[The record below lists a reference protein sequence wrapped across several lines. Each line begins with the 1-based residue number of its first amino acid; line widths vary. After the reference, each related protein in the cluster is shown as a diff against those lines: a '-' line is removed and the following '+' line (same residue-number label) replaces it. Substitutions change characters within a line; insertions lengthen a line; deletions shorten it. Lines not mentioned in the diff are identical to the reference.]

1 MIDSYKEEPI
11 LIDCTLRDGGYYNKW
26 DFNYSLVNKY
36 LNAVSSAGIDFV
48 EIGFRTLK
56 NNEYLGPLAYCTED
70 YLRDLKFKN
79 STKIGVMINSS
90 EVKSDENFSEI
101 MNRLFPVKA
110 PHSKVSLVR
119 IATTLE
125 DLKNAIRAGKWLK
138 NQGYIIGINLMQI
151 ATLNINEIKKFAS
164 EFKIF
169 KPNVLFFADST
180 GTLKTEHIDSIIK
193 SLRLN
198 WKGDIGIHAHDN
210 MHRALIN
217 TLEAHNK
224 GAKWLDSTV
233 NGLGRG
239 PGNTKTEDLVFELK
253 KINDPNIDFLPLI
266 DLIQNDFAVLKE
278 KYKWGSN
285 PFYFLSGKNKIHPTY
300 IQNML
305 NDNSYRN
312 EDIYASI
319 KELSKQKSNLY
330 EKSKLEKSRNYYS
343 DFVPGSWSPKS
354 VFLDKEVLL
363 IAPGNSINIH
373 KKNIEKF
380 IVKKKPIV
388 IVLNNLETI
397 KEDFVN
403 YRIACHP
410 LRIFTD
416 LSTYKN
422 FSNPLIAP
430 LSSLKK
436 WSGNNIEFQSYDYG
450 LQVKENTFEYH
461 DQFCILPYPLVM
473 AYALATLNAGNS
485 KLIYL
490 AGFDGYKSGDKRS
503 KQVEHIWDLYN
514 RGKNNAEII
523 SLTETAYNVN
533 KGSLYSFL

>member
-56 NNEYLGPLAYCTED
+56 KNEYLGPLAYCTED
-70 YLRDLKFKN
+70 YLSDLKFKN

-90 EVKSDENFSEI
+90 EIKSDENFYEI

-164 EFKIF
+164 EFKNF

-180 GTLKTEHIDSIIK
+180 GTLKTENIDSIIK

-198 WKGDIGIHAHDN
+198 WMGDIGIHAHDN

-224 GAKWLDSTV
+224 GVKWLDSTV

-253 KINDPNIDFLPLI
+253 KINDSNIDFLPLI

-285 PFYFLSGKNKIHPTY
+285 PFYFLSGKNKIHPSY

-343 DFVPGSWSPKS
+343 DFVSGSWSPKS
-354 VFLDKEVLL
+354 VF
-363 IAPGNSINIH
+363 
-373 KKNIEKF
+373 
-380 IVKKKPIV
+380 
-388 IVLNNLETI
+388 
-397 KEDFVN
+397 
-403 YRIACHP
+403 
-410 LRIFTD
+410 
-416 LSTYKN
+416 
-422 FSNPLIAP
+422 
-430 LSSLKK
+430 
-436 WSGNNIEFQSYDYG
+436 
-450 LQVKENTFEYH
+450 
-461 DQFCILPYPLVM
+461 
-473 AYALATLNAGNS
+473 
-485 KLIYL
+485 
-490 AGFDGYKSGDKRS
+490 
-503 KQVEHIWDLYN
+503 
-514 RGKNNAEII
+514 
-523 SLTETAYNVN
+523 
-533 KGSLYSFL
+533 

>member
-90 EVKSDENFSEI
+90 EIKSDENFSEI

-110 PHSKVSLVR
+110 LHSKVSLVR

-151 ATLNINEIKKFAS
+151 ATLNINEIKKFSS
-164 EFKIF
+164 EFINF

-198 WKGDIGIHAHDN
+198 WMGDIGIHAHDN

-253 KINDPNIDFLPLI
+253 QINDPNIDFLPLI

-343 DFVPGSWSPKS
+343 DFVSGSWSPKS

-436 WSGNNIEFQSYDYG
+436 WSGNNIEFQTYDYG

>member
-26 DFNYSLVNKY
+26 DFNYSFVNKY

-70 YLRDLKFKN
+70 YLSDLKFKN

-90 EVKSDENFSEI
+90 EIKSDENFSEI

-110 PHSKVSLVR
+110 LHSKVSLVR

-164 EFKIF
+164 EFKNFI
-169 KPNVLFFADST
+169 PNVLFFADST

-330 EKSKLEKSRNYYS
+330 KKSKLEKSRNYYS
-343 DFVPGSWSPKS
+343 DFVSGSWSPKS

-416 LSTYKN
+416 LSTYAN

-436 WSGNNIEFQSYDYG
+436 WSGNNIEFQAYDYG

-503 KQVEHIWDLYN
+503 KQVEHIWELYN
-514 RGKNNAEII
+514 RGKKNAEII

>member
-90 EVKSDENFSEI
+90 EIKSDENFYEI

-164 EFKIF
+164 EFKNF

-180 GTLKTEHIDSIIK
+180 GTLKTENIDSIIK

-198 WKGDIGIHAHDN
+198 WMGDIGIHAHDN

-224 GAKWLDSTV
+224 GVKWLDSTV

-253 KINDPNIDFLPLI
+253 KINDSNIDFLPLI

-343 DFVPGSWSPKS
+343 DFVSGSWSPKS

-363 IAPGNSINIH
+363 IAPGNSINNH

-436 WSGNNIEFQSYDYG
+436 WSENNIEFQDYDYG

-461 DQFCILPYPLVM
+461 DKFCILPYPLVM

-514 RGKNNAEII
+514 RGKNNTQII
-523 SLTETAYNVN
+523 SLTETAYNIN

>member
-110 PHSKVSLVR
+110 LHSKVSLVR

-180 GTLKTEHIDSIIK
+180 GTLKTENIDSIIK

-198 WKGDIGIHAHDN
+198 WMGDIGIHAHDN

-380 IVKKKPIV
+380 ILKKKPIV

-436 WSGNNIEFQSYDYG
+436 WSGNNIEFKTYDYG

>member
-1 MIDSYKEEPI
+1 MIDSYKDEPT

-26 DFNYSLVNKY
+26 DFKYSLVNKY

-70 YLRDLKFKN
+70 FLCDLKFKN
-79 STKIGVMINSS
+79 PTKLGVMINSS
-90 EVKSDENFSEI
+90 EIKSHENILEI
-101 MNRLFPVKA
+101 MPRLFPLEA
-110 PHSKVSLVR
+110 SHSKVSLVR

-125 DLKNAIRAGKWLK
+125 DLEYAVRAGKWLK
-138 NQGYIIGINLMQI
+138 NKGYIIGINLMQI
-151 ATLNINEIKKFAS
+151 ATLNNNEIKKFS
-164 EFKIF
+164 SNFKEF

-193 SLRLN
+193 SLRTN
-198 WKGDIGIHAHDN
+198 WIGDIGIHAHDN

-343 DFVPGSWSPKS
+343 DCVSGSWSPKS

>member
-1 MIDSYKEEPI
+1 MIESYKKKPT

-26 DFNYSLVNKY
+26 DFKYTLVNKY

-198 WKGDIGIHAHDN
+198 WMGDIGIHAHDN

-224 GAKWLDSTV
+224 GVKWLDSTV

-253 KINDPNIDFLPLI
+253 KINDSNIDFLPLI

-380 IVKKKPIV
+380 ILKKKPIV

-436 WSGNNIEFQSYDYG
+436 WSENNIEFQAYDYG

-461 DQFCILPYPLVM
+461 DKFCILPYPLVM

-514 RGKNNAEII
+514 RGKNNTQII
-523 SLTETAYNVN
+523 SLTETAYNIN

>member
-26 DFNYSLVNKY
+26 DFNYSFVNKY

-79 STKIGVMINSS
+79 STKIGVMINAS
-90 EVKSDENFSEI
+90 EIKSVENFSKI

-125 DLKNAIRAGKWLK
+125 DLKNAIRAGMWLK
-138 NQGYIIGINLMQI
+138 HQGYIIGINLMQI

-164 EFKIF
+164 EFKNFI
-169 KPNVLFFADST
+169 PNVLFFADST

-253 KINDPNIDFLPLI
+253 KINDPDIDFLPLI
-266 DLIQNDFAVLKE
+266 DLIQNDFAILKE

-343 DFVPGSWSPKS
+343 DFVSGSWSPKS

-416 LSTYKN
+416 LSTYAN

-436 WSGNNIEFQSYDYG
+436 WSGNNIEFQAYDYG

-503 KQVEHIWDLYN
+503 KQVEHIWELYN
-514 RGKNNAEII
+514 RGKKNAEII

>member
-1 MIDSYKEEPI
+1 MNDSYKEEPI

-90 EVKSDENFSEI
+90 EIKNDENFSEI

-151 ATLNINEIKKFAS
+151 ATLNINEIKEFAS

-180 GTLKTEHIDSIIK
+180 GTLKTENIDSIIK

-198 WKGDIGIHAHDN
+198 WMGDIGIHAHDN

-319 KELSKQKSNLY
+319 KELSKQKSNVY

-343 DFVPGSWSPKS
+343 DFVSGSWSPKS
-354 VFLDKEVLL
+354 VFQDKEVLL

-416 LSTYKN
+416 LNTYKN

-436 WSGNNIEFQSYDYG
+436 WSRNNIDLQTYDYG

-461 DQFCILPYPLVM
+461 DQICILPYPLVM

-490 AGFDGYKSGDKRS
+490 AGFDGYKSGDKRL

-523 SLTETAYNVN
+523 SLTETVYNVN
-533 KGSLYSFL
+533 NGSLYSFL

>member
-36 LNAVSSAGIDFV
+36 LYAVSSAGIDFV

-70 YLRDLKFKN
+70 YLSDLKFKN

-90 EVKSDENFSEI
+90 EIKSDENFSEI

-164 EFKIF
+164 EFKNF

-180 GTLKTEHIDSIIK
+180 GTLKTENIDSIIK

-198 WKGDIGIHAHDN
+198 WMGDIGIHAHDN

-253 KINDPNIDFLPLI
+253 KINDPDIDFLPLI
-266 DLIQNDFAVLKE
+266 DLIQNDFAILKE

-380 IVKKKPIV
+380 ILKKKPIV

-436 WSGNNIEFQSYDYG
+436 WSGNNIKFQTYDYG

-461 DQFCILPYPLVM
+461 DQFCILPYPLVV

-523 SLTETAYNVN
+523 SLTETVYNIN

>member
-1 MIDSYKEEPI
+1 
-11 LIDCTLRDGGYYNKW
+11 
-26 DFNYSLVNKY
+26 
-36 LNAVSSAGIDFV
+36 
-48 EIGFRTLK
+48 
-56 NNEYLGPLAYCTED
+56 
-70 YLRDLKFKN
+70 
-79 STKIGVMINSS
+79 
-90 EVKSDENFSEI
+90 
-101 MNRLFPVKA
+101 
-110 PHSKVSLVR
+110 
-119 IATTLE
+119 
-125 DLKNAIRAGKWLK
+125 
-138 NQGYIIGINLMQI
+138 
-151 ATLNINEIKKFAS
+151 
-164 EFKIF
+164 
-169 KPNVLFFADST
+169 
-180 GTLKTEHIDSIIK
+180 
-193 SLRLN
+193 
-198 WKGDIGIHAHDN
+198 

-217 TLEAHNK
+217 TLEAHKK

-285 PFYFLSGKNKIHPTY
+285 PFYFLSGKNKIHPSY
-300 IQNML
+300 VQNML

-330 EKSKLEKSRNYYS
+330 EKSKLEQSRNYYS
-343 DFVPGSWSPKS
+343 DFISGSWSPKS

-380 IVKKKPIV
+380 ILKKKPIV

-397 KEDFVN
+397 KEDFIN

-436 WSGNNIEFQSYDYG
+436 WSGNNIEFQTYDYG

-473 AYALATLNAGNS
+473 AYALATFNAGNS

-523 SLTETAYNVN
+523 SLTETVYYVN

>member
-26 DFNYSLVNKY
+26 DFNYALVNKY

-164 EFKIF
+164 EFKNF

-180 GTLKTEHIDSIIK
+180 GTLKTENIDSIIK

-198 WKGDIGIHAHDN
+198 WMGDIGIHAHDN

-285 PFYFLSGKNKIHPTY
+285 PFYFLSGKNKIHPSY

-343 DFVPGSWSPKS
+343 DFVSGSWSPKS

-363 IAPGNSINIH
+363 IAPGNSINNH

-436 WSGNNIEFQSYDYG
+436 KSGNNIEFQTYDYG

-473 AYALATLNAGNS
+473 AYALATLNAGNA

-514 RGKNNAEII
+514 RGKNNTQII
-523 SLTETAYNVN
+523 SLTETAYNIN